1 MLRATGGWSGQ
12 KKQFKAGQNVGL
24 YFKRSKFEKTFSM
37 PIDKLKKELTR
48 LIDETNDEDLL
59 SMVKE
64 DMAFYNTSKA
74 ADVTDN
80 LSDKQLKELEA
91 LATEPDEKDTMTMDE
106 FNKATDKWR
115 TK

>member
-1 MLRATGGWSGQ
+1 
-12 KKQFKAGQNVGL
+12 
-24 YFKRSKFEKTFSM
+24 M
-37 PIDKLKKELTR
+37 PIDKLKKELTK
-48 LIDETNDEDLL
+48 LIDETNDEELL

-64 DMAFYNTSKA
+64 DMAFYKTTKD

-80 LSDKQLKELEA
+80 LSVKQVKELEE
-91 LATEPDEKDTMTMDE
+91 LAAEPDEKDTMTLDE

>member
-1 MLRATGGWSGQ
+1 
-12 KKQFKAGQNVGL
+12 
-24 YFKRSKFEKTFSM
+24 M
-37 PIDKLKKELTR
+37 PIDKLKRELTK
-48 LIDETNDEDLL
+48 LIDETNDEELL

-64 DMAFYNTSKA
+64 DMAFYKTTNV

-80 LSDKQLKELEA
+80 LSAKQIKELEE
-91 LATEPDEKDTMTMDE
+91 LAAEPYKKDTMTLDE